1 MKISYKERY
10 EINRKEKNMKVIK
23 DSEFENEVKNAQT
36 PVLVDFYA
44 EWCGP
49 CRQLGPVLEEIS
61 KEMGGK
67 IKILKMNIDE
77 APDTPTNYGVRGVPT
92 MMMFKNGEVVAT
104 KVGTMTKSKLTE
116 WINNQTQA

>member
-1 MKISYKERY
+1 MKI
-10 EINRKEKNMKVIK
+10 IK
-23 DSEFENEVKNAQT
+23 DNEFEAEVKKSQT

-61 KEMGGK
+61 REMGDK
-67 IKILKMNIDE
+67 IKILKMNIDDS
-77 APDTPTNYGVRGVPT
+77 PDTPTNFGVRGVPT
-92 MMMFKNGEVVAT
+92 MMVFKNGEVVAT

-116 WINNQTQA
+116 WIAAQTQA

>member
-1 MKISYKERY
+1 
-10 EINRKEKNMKVIK
+10 MKVIK
-23 DSEFENEVKNAQT
+23 DNEFETEVKNAQT

-61 KEMGGK
+61 KEMGDK
-67 IKILKMNIDE
+67 VKILKMNIDDS
-77 APDTPTNYGVRGVPT
+77 PDTPTNFGVRGVPT

-116 WINNQTQA
+116 WINAQTQA

>member
-1 MKISYKERY
+1 MKI
-10 EINRKEKNMKVIK
+10 IK
-23 DSEFENEVKNAQT
+23 DNEFETEVKKAQT

-61 KEMGGK
+61 REMGDK
-67 IKILKMNIDE
+67 IKILKMNIDDS
-77 APDTPTNYGVRGVPT
+77 PDTPTNFGVRGVPT
-92 MMMFKNGEVVAT
+92 MMVFKNGEVVAT

-116 WINNQTQA
+116 WITTQTQA

>member
-1 MKISYKERY
+1 MKI
-10 EINRKEKNMKVIK
+10 IK
-23 DSEFENEVKNAQT
+23 DNEFETEVKNAQV
-36 PVLVDFYA
+36 PVLIDFYA

-61 KEMGGK
+61 REMGDK
-67 IKILKMNIDE
+67 IKILKMDIDDS
-77 APDTPTNYGVRGVPT
+77 PDTPTNFGVRGVPT